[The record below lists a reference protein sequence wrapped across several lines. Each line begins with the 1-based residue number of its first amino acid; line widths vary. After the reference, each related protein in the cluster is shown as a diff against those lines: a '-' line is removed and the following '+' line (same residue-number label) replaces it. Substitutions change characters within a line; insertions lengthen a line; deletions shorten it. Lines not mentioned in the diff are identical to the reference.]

1 MDAKA
6 HEVDERALLRL
17 KCSLWVRIEEERW
30 RRVRIEYRAAA
41 NGRRHFF
48 EKLASERLD
57 LSKRDERFLKS
68 LKIKV
73 V

>member
-6 HEVDERALLRL
+6 PQIDERAILTL
-17 KCSLWVRIEEERW
+17 KCVLWVRIEEERW

-41 NGRRHFF
+41 NGKRHFF
-48 EKLASERLD
+48 ERLASERLD
-57 LSKRDERFLKS
+57 LSKKDERFLKS

-73 V
+73 